1 VIGRAGRRDPVR
13 LGGRR
18 DAGGRGGRPGSEGRV
33 AAAALRRRVQGAP
46 ALRLGAHRHR
56 GPGALP
62 ADPPLPRPCEKGQLE
77 QAFFRC
83 WSPRPVTLPELV
95 AVAGARWGIEDCF
108 AEARGEAGLD
118 HYQVRKYG
126 ACTGTPPCPCSR
138 TRSSPSPPA
147 PPASGGDRAAP
158 LKRGSDACGQRFA
171 PPRTYA
177 PPAFVTDETGGGL
190 IPLAAAGARRLFNLR
205 TRVTRPAEF
214 HGQWPAWRRRRQQI
228 PLRPKTQMRGTDLLE
243 QRELAF
249 SG

>member
-126 ACTGTPPCPCSR
+126 AWYRHATLSMLARAFLAVTAR
-138 TRSSPSPPA
+138 
-147 PPASGGDRAAP
+147 AS
-158 LKRGSDACGQRFA
+158 CQR
-171 PPRTYA
+171 
-177 PPAFVTDETGGGL
+177 
-190 IPLAAAGARRLFNLR
+190 RRPG
-205 TRVTRPAEF
+205 RPAEK
-214 HGQWPAWRRRRQQI
+214 GV
-228 PLRPKTQMRGTDLLE
+228 
-243 QRELAF
+243 
-249 SG
+249 